1 MATLEE
7 VGDRDGWR
15 CWICDK
21 PVDPDESVNDDL
33 GPSLDRCDA
42 LAKPTHGKK
51 KAVAEER
58 LAHRACNTKKGAI
71 KPVIAWPDD
80 LILFDPAPI
89 LKSAE
94 RLMSKG
100 GREIVT
106 RCASRADAVEA
117 STWLLDRLSRLVP
130 DVAFTTKI
138 DQGGGQFLLSLYG
151 PAK

>member
-7 VGDRDGWR
+7 VGERDGWR
-15 CWICDK
+15 CWLCDQA
-21 PVDPDESVNDDL
+21 VDPDASVNDDL

-42 LAKPTHGKK
+42 LARPTHGKK

-71 KPVIAWPDD
+71 KPVIAWPDT

-94 RLMSKG
+94 RLMAKG

-106 RCASRADAVEA
+106 RCANRSDANDA

-138 DQGGGQFLLSLYG
+138 EQGGGQHLLSLCG

>member
-1 MATLEE
+1 M
-7 VGDRDGWR
+7 
-15 CWICDK
+15 
-21 PVDPDESVNDDL
+21 
-33 GPSLDRCDA
+33 
-42 LAKPTHGKK
+42 
-51 KAVAEER
+51 
-58 LAHRACNTKKGAI
+58 
-71 KPVIAWPDD
+71 IAWPDT

-94 RLMSKG
+94 RLMAKG

-106 RCASRADAVEA
+106 RCANRSDANDA

-138 DQGGGQFLLSLYG
+138 EQGGGQYLLSLCG

>member
-138 DQGGGQFLLSLYG
+138 DQGGGQQLLCLYA
-151 PAK
+151 PKP

>member
-71 KPVIAWPDD
+71 KPVIGWPDD

>member
-15 CWICDK
+15 CWLCDK

-71 KPVIAWPDD
+71 KPVIAWPDH

-117 STWLLDRLSRLVP
+117 SAWLLDRLSRLVP